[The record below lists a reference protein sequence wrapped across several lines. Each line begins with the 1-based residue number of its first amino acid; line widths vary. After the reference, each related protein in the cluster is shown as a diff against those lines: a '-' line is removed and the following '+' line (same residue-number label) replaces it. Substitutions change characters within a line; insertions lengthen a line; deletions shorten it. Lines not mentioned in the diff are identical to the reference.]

1 MNWRAW
7 LQGLISAIS
16 TGILTG
22 MGTTAIIPGKT
33 TFRELIMICSIPT
46 TISFFMYIKQTPP
59 PIGAKGETK

>member
-22 MGTTAIIPGKT
+22 FGTTAIIPGKT
-33 TFRELIMICSIPT
+33 TIKELGMICLIPT
-46 TISFFMYIKQTPP
+46 IINFFMYLKQTPP
-59 PIGAKGETK
+59 PIGAKGEMK